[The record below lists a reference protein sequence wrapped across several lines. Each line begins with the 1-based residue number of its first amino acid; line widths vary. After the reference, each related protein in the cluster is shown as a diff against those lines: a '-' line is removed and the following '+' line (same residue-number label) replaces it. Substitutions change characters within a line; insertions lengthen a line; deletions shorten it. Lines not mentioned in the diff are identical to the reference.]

1 MVVQE
6 VTPPFDAAGG
16 HPTPL
21 TLGSYLQLHLPRLFP
36 PSPPSYSGSR
46 CGGAENVYE
55 VAFPIVQ
62 GVVPPPETEMAWLGA
77 CMVGA
82 DGWVSVCVGLK

>member
-6 VTPPFDAAGG
+6 VAPPFEGGAGG
-16 HPTPL
+16 AV
-21 TLGSYLQLHLPRLFP
+21 TLGGFLQTHLPLLFP
-36 PSPPSYSGSR
+36 PPAPRGYF
-46 CGGAENVYE
+46 GASESEEVYAL
-55 VAFPIVQ
+55 AFPIVQ
-62 GVVPPPETEMAWLGA
+62 GVVVPPETEMAWLGA